1 MTKLL
6 STTKG
11 DKSTDLDNETVATF
25 NSGASHPPTGTR
37 ADRHNKT
44 LHLEGT
50 GLSWT
55 CILEN
60 TSAEESTLCQFT
72 KQILHQFKNKLKRNT

>member
-25 NSGASHPPTGTR
+25 NSGASHPPAGTR

-50 GLSWT
+50 GLS
-55 CILEN
+55 
-60 TSAEESTLCQFT
+60 
-72 KQILHQFKNKLKRNT
+72 